1 MIDGTMKYMESE
13 KNNKT
18 FFQRVSEP
26 KYLTIL
32 GLAII
37 TVIVLLGIWVAS
49 QFDNTTAVGD
59 ADPVQQADFEA
70 GTEPTIET
78 IDLSTAETD
87 EAKLPVGFPTDL
99 PLEYD
104 NINESLSTT
113 YSGDTTAQGSVVF
126 DSPKTY
132 SELRSDFDTYFED
145 NGYTVTVNELQ
156 EGAIAQ
162 LRGENE
168 SGELLSVLLQ
178 RVSDQIVTVK
188 VGYRPVN

>member
-1 MIDGTMKYMESE
+1 MKYMESE

>member
-1 MIDGTMKYMESE
+1 MKYMESE
-13 KNNKT
+13 KNNRT

-49 QFDNTTAVGD
+49 QFDNTTSVGD
-59 ADPVQQADFEA
+59 VDPVQQADFET
-70 GTEPTIET
+70 GTEPTIEA

-126 DSPKTY
+126 NSPKTY

>member
-1 MIDGTMKYMESE
+1 MKSE
-13 KNNKT
+13 KNNQT
-18 FFQRVSEP
+18 FLQRVSEP

-37 TVIVLLGIWVAS
+37 TVIILLGIWVAS
-49 QFDNTTAVGD
+49 QFDNTASVGD
-59 ADPVQQADFEA
+59 TDPIQQADFEP
-70 GTEPTIET
+70 GTEPAIET
-78 IDLSTAETD
+78 VDLSAAETN
-87 EAKLPVGFPTDL
+87 EAKLPAGFPTDL

-113 YSGDTTAQGSVVF
+113 YTGDTTAQGSVVF
-126 DSPKTY
+126 DSPKSY
-132 SELRSDFDTYFED
+132 SDLRSDFDTYFED

-168 SGELLSVLLQ
+168 SGDLLYVLLQ
-178 RVSDQIVTVK
+178 RVSDQAVTVK
-188 VGYRPVN
+188 VGYRPGN